1 MCIAKQLNIVL
12 SLKHNLGNQFL
23 CMWIDAIDDD
33 EVSLGVFLYQL
44 VGPFD

>member
-12 SLKHNLGNQFL
+12 SLKHNL
-23 CMWIDAIDDD
+23 CVWIDAIDDE
-33 EVSLGVFLYQL
+33 EVSLGVFLCQL